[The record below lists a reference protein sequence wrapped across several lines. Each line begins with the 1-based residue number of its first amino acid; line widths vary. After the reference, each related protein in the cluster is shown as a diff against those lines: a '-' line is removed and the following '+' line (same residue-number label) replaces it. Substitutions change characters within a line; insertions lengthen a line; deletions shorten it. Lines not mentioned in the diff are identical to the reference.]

1 MQTKSERNYYLIL
14 SAILFIIEF
23 LIATVFKNLH
33 WLRAYGG
40 DMLIIPLIYCLV
52 RIFVKV
58 LPKLMPFLMC
68 CVGFVFETAQYFKIC
83 DLLGFEKGSVMR
95 IIIGTSFSW
104 MDIFCY
110 IAGMLM
116 IYAGIYLKKKS
127 GFKNKTAK
135 PIMHI

>member
-1 MQTKSERNYYLIL
+1 MQTKSERKYYLIV
-14 SAILFIIEF
+14 SAVLFLIEF

-33 WLRAYGG
+33 WLRDYGG

-52 RIFVKV
+52 RIFVKA

-68 CVGFVFETAQYFKIC
+68 CVGFIFEIAQYFHIC
-83 DLLGFEKGSVMR
+83 DILGFEKDSVMR

-116 IYAGIYLKKKS
+116 IYAGIYLKKNLS
-127 GFKNKTAK
+127 FKNKNTK